1 MLERERNDKNTVK
14 NIVKRISGKT
24 INGMMEQAW
33 SVYPDFCDESYDIMF
48 RIMRHRLINVTCR
61 SPKSPAEIF
70 RNHKPHDDDLDLT
83 RLITQ
88 PADCDP

>member
-14 NIVKRISGKT
+14 NIVKRISG
-24 INGMMEQAW
+24 EQAW

-61 SPKSPAEIF
+61 TPKSPAEIF